1 MMAYFLKLNR
11 DLPESTF
18 SMGNIT
24 APKGESHSH
33 WKLIIAVSDCS
44 KTRQWPPNNLLRW
57 SLLPVLQAVA
67 IWFELVEPHCPGS
80 LFPPPLSLTP
90 FPHPP
95 KIERLFLCYWPARLL
110 QDLAAT
116 RLGLWYFWQ
125 AEAGKTMKE
134 RCKEV
139 TSLFAAGGPLSF
151 PGSSSGQ
158 APSVGCTHTHWLCK
172 DIKMKC
178 VYVAHWLPSRS
189 GHGLN

>member
-1 MMAYFLKLNR
+1 MAYFLKLNR
-11 DLPESTF
+11 HLPESTF
-18 SMGNIT
+18 SVGSIT
-24 APKGESHSH
+24 TPKGESHSH
-33 WKLIIAVSDCS
+33 LKLITAVSNCS

-67 IWFELVEPHCPGS
+67 IWFELVGAPLPWES
-80 LFPPPLSLTP
+80 LSLTP

-125 AEAGKTMKE
+125 PEAGKTMNE

-139 TSLFAAGGPLSF
+139 TSIFAAGGPLSF

-158 APSVGCTHTHWLCK
+158 APSVGCTHTHTHWLCK